1 MKLKKLSALLLA
13 AVMVFTVAPLAYAE
27 ETPATEESTPAK
39 AFDAYSIDATS
50 AASKVDSYK
59 NKLAKR
65 IYNLSFK
72 EKADKGIYP
81 GFEADDDLY
90 TVFTLKRSGYK
101 NDAFYQ
107 KVAKKL
113 TTQAKEI
120 VKKGKTTGNFSG
132 QKEEISLKTFS
143 TPSSWGSVETEKHL
157 TKISLC
163 ASSLGLNPQNLG
175 GLNLI
180 KEIAKKTNYE
190 ASSAYP
196 TSREMMMLLAFNY
209 DNYSLPASSSYV
221 TRDQLIGALTGDAI
235 DEKIKNNYGI
245 VDTPVMMISPLMPY
259 YSQKAVGEA
268 YEKVDAFLAT
278 EAKNTDETT
287 NFVNN
292 YYSVAQVLLTMG
304 ENRLQTF
311 GGFSR
316 DAIIAYANKAAEAE
330 LKSEEF
336 TDLSRQLLSGYASMS
351 YALAGNDATLYRTIA
366 NPVKS
371 VKANAKTVTIK
382 KGKKAK
388 VVYTVTTADNRASF
402 GSYRYNTKTIAK
414 IAKVTAKADNHKLTL
429 TLKAKKA
436 GKKNLVVVVGG
447 KKTTVKV
454 VVK

>member
-13 AVMVFTVAPLAYAE
+13 AVMVFTAAPLAYAE

-50 AASKVDSYK
+50 ATTKVDSYK

-72 EKADKGIYP
+72 KKADKGIYP
-81 GFEADDDLY
+81 GFEADDALY
-90 TVFTLKRSGYK
+90 AVFTLKRSGYK

-120 VKKGKTTGNFSG
+120 AKKGKTTGNFSG
-132 QKEEISLKTFS
+132 QKKEI
-143 TPSSWGSVETEKHL
+143 SWGSVETENHL

-163 ASSLGLNPQNLG
+163 ASSLGLNPKNLG

-235 DEKIKNNYGI
+235 DEKIKNSYGY
-245 VDTPVMMISPLMPY
+245 VDEPVMMISPLMPY

-292 YYSVAQVLLTMG
+292 SYSMAQVLLTMG

-388 VVYTVTTADNRASF
+388 VVYTVTTADDRASF